1 MPSIEN
7 MLHHLSLGTR
17 EIERA
22 VRFYDA
28 VLAPLGYVRVWSDL
42 RPGGK
47 DQAVGYGP
55 AGAGDKLAI
64 KQVVDP
70 VPYIPGFHA
79 AFSAPSREAVVAF
92 HSAALG
98 AGGACNGPPGIRPRY
113 GPDYFAAFVLD
124 PEGHRLE
131 AVYNGFV

>member
-1 MPSIEN
+1 MRLVET

-42 RPGGK
+42 RSGGN

-64 KQVVDP
+64 KQVVAL
-70 VPYIPGFHA
+70 VPPIPGFHV

-131 AVYNGFV
+131 AVCNSFE

>member
-1 MPSIEN
+1 MRLVET

-42 RPGGK
+42 RSGGN

-64 KQVVDP
+64 KQVANAPMRVDP
-70 VPYIPGFHA
+70 GLRSRDGQAFARVAIFRLGVGA
-79 AFSAPSREAVVAF
+79 AGYAYVAR
-92 HSAALG
+92 
-98 AGGACNGPPGIRPRY
+98 AG
-113 GPDYFAAFVLD
+113 
-124 PEGHRLE
+124 
-131 AVYNGFV
+131 